1 MTEWKAVAVYDF
13 QSTNEV
19 ELELKKGDI
28 VTVRR
33 KSVGDGW
40 WEGERNGVRGLI
52 PMKFVRKMSEGVL
65 SEEGSINSI
74 TSSEGEGGRHTFGS
88 EVQVLGEQQNNSRP
102 STPRGSRRALME
114 NLMVPETGSAFDSK
128 KAKEIFS
135 ENSTVEISVSVLKLV
150 CMRMYCTY
158 VLIPGRVRARVC
170 VCVKL

>member
-1 MTEWKAVAVYDF
+1 
-13 QSTNEV
+13 
-19 ELELKKGDI
+19 
-28 VTVRR
+28 
-33 KSVGDGW
+33 
-40 WEGERNGVRGLI
+40 
-52 PMKFVRKMSEGVL
+52 MSEGVL